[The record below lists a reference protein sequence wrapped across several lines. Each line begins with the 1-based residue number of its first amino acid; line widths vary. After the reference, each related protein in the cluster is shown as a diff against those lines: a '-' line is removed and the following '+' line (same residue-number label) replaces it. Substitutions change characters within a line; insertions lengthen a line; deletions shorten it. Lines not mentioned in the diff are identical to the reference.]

1 MSIAE
6 KITDFAYGIKRYW
19 KKPKESNDVSIKEV
33 SCLVIGTGGQS
44 TIGMLSSY
52 TAFAISTPLMI
63 SYFKMSTAEFFLTT
77 IFFAIITL
85 IKTPI
90 IGMILDNT
98 NSRRGKFHPFV
109 FWCGLLSVIFFSLI
123 PFIPEA
129 WVGTK
134 LISFTI
140 PAIPIMGIQ
149 KASAVSISLAV
160 VVVLMLTMFTNIV
173 FTLLGHVAA
182 GIEQTI
188 TTNSQERSG
197 IMAVKNLLGN
207 LPNSV
212 INVFLPLFA
221 GAFFLVDG
229 QKGTGMNNV
238 MTYRVFF
245 PIIGILGFG
254 MLMFMYFGTKERIV
268 VSKQYRAKVKFFD
281 SAKVLAKNRYF
292 WIILIFGLFSG
303 IRGSANIYYYVCIYS
318 LKSEVWLSICNIVI
332 NNALVPGS
340 LFGPL
345 LIKKFGKRKI
355 MITTSVTFLLA
366 TLLQLA
372 FLSNPYMILVCI
384 FLQNLSAGF
393 GFITGIMTAD
403 ALDWQQYKTN
413 KRLEGF
419 WQNYATLL
427 STILGIFTAMLQP
440 LFLSMGGVGFGEAI
454 GDVISGSDVA
464 GQAIIYRQLTLVG
477 VVGGVLCILP
487 MIFYNL
493 TEAKHREIIMSLHIR
508 AAVDNHNAGVLS
520 DDDVVNVKRAVEFDG
535 SSKKK
540 YGFLRDELA
549 KYDEGVIAE
558 IISDHDNA
566 ELRLKEAALKAEEDE
581 RQRKLNGEADKL
593 EYATKAYLEKCS
605 KKGVVPDEAAFRK
618 TYMKKRC
625 PMLTALE
632 AAAAAEIGDESE
644 IENGRE

>member
-1 MSIAE
+1 MSIIE
-6 KITDFAYGIKRYW
+6 KITDAIYGVKRYW
-19 KKPKESNDVSIKEV
+19 KKPKEGNDVSIKEV
-33 SCLVIGTGGQS
+33 ACLVIGTGGQS

-63 SYFKMSTAEFFLTT
+63 GYFKMSSAEFFLTT

-123 PFIPEA
+123 PFVPES
-129 WVGTK
+129 WVQMD
-134 LISFTI
+134 IVSFTVPPI
-140 PAIPIMGIQ
+140 AIMGITS
-149 KASAVSISLAV
+149 ASKVSISLAV
-160 VVVLMLTMFTNIV
+160 IVVLLLTTFTNIV
-173 FTLLGHVAA
+173 FTLLGHVSS

-197 IMAVKNLLGN
+197 IIAVKNLLGN
-207 LPNSV
+207 LPNSI

-229 QKGTGMNNV
+229 KQGTGMNNV

-268 VSKQYRAKVKFFD
+268 VSKQYKAKVKFFD
-281 SAKVLAKNRYF
+281 SAKVLAKNKYF
-292 WIILIFGLFSG
+292 WLILIFGLFSG

-332 NNALVPGS
+332 NNALVPGM
-340 LFGPL
+340 LFGPV
-345 LIKKFGKRKI
+345 LIKRFGKRKI
-355 MITTSVTFLLA
+355 MIMTSVTFLLA

-372 FLSNPYMILVCI
+372 FLKNPYMILVCI

-419 WQNYATLL
+419 WQNYSTLL

-454 GDVISGSDVA
+454 GDVIGSSDVQ
-464 GQAIIYRQLTLVG
+464 GQAVIYRQLTLVG
-477 VVGGVLCILP
+477 VIGGVLCIAP

-493 TEAKHREIIMSLHIR
+493 TEAKHKEIMMALHVR
-508 AAVDNHNAGVLS
+508 AGVENYNSGVLS
-520 DDDVVNVKRAVEFDG
+520 DDDIVNVQKALEYNA
-535 SSKKK
+535 SAKKN
-540 YGFLRDELA
+540 YGFLKEELA
-549 KYDEGVIAE
+549 KYEETVIVN
-558 IISDHDNA
+558 ITSDHSNA
-566 ELRLKEAALKAEEDE
+566 VLRIKEKSLQAEEAE
-581 RQRKLNGEADKL
+581 RQKKMYSELDKL
-593 EYATKAYLEKCS
+593 EYATEAYRMKCD
-605 KKGVVPDEAAFRK
+605 KKGVVPDETSFRES
-618 TYMKKRC
+618 YKKKHC
-625 PMLTALE
+625 PTLVACDTIAISDD
-632 AAAAAEIGDESE
+632 IGEC
-644 IENGRE
+644 ENQKDK